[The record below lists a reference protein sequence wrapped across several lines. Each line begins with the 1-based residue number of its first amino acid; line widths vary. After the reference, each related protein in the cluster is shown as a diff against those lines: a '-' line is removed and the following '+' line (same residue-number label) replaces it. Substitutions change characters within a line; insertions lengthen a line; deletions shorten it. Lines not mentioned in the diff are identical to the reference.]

1 VNVKDVASASRS
13 NDTLLYM
20 VAAGSFGG
28 ALLGP
33 LLPLLIVFAG
43 TLPPSSPRVGVVF
56 AATIAGLIALALAV
70 SVVGLAA
77 RGIQRFP
84 RELWWPI
91 GALFGSQLLAFC
103 LAVNPPAGIFSI
115 LCTAGGIIMMVA
127 SVEALAHGPLR
138 RAFLVCYFVS
148 ALAATLFALALAI
161 MRVPPAMFAYEH
173 GRASG
178 TFLQP
183 NEFAGYLLFVVP
195 LGLAQVAA
203 PRWLRLLGLTA
214 AATAVAG
221 LLFSVSRAA
230 ILSLAAGLTLFV
242 RRFGTRAVLAYGL
255 AAIIALVA
263 TATVFR
269 NVAHDPSENAS
280 RILVWEGSL
289 RLAQRFALTGV
300 GPFGFHLAY
309 PSFKLPSATVDE
321 PHAHSLPLHILI
333 EDGIAG
339 VLGFVWF
346 VVAAIRQAAR
356 AGAAIPRSDRE
367 RTLLFA
373 ALAAAFA
380 ASALQNLVDVV
391 TTFLLI
397 VAWPM
402 LGLMLSLGAPEDA
415 VR

>member
-1 VNVKDVASASRS
+1 MNNVALASRS
-13 NDTLLYM
+13 PDISLYM

-43 TLPPSSPRVGVVF
+43 TLPPSSPRVSVSF
-56 AATIAGLIALALAV
+56 AAAIAGVIAVALTVSVIGLAV
-70 SVVGLAA
+70 
-77 RGIQRFP
+77 RGIRRFP
-84 RELWWPI
+84 RELWVPL
-91 GALFGSQLLAFC
+91 GALFGSQVIALC
-103 LAVNPPAGIFSI
+103 LAVNPLAGVFSL
-115 LCTAGGIIMMVA
+115 LCTAGGLVMMVA
-127 SVEALAHGPLR
+127 SVEALAHAPLR
-138 RAFLVCYFVS
+138 RAFLACYFVS
-148 ALAATLFALALAI
+148 AIGATLFALTLAI

-195 LGLAQVAA
+195 VGLAQVAA
-203 PRWLRLLGLTA
+203 PRWLRSLGLA
-214 AATAVAG
+214 AAVTGVAG

-230 ILSLAAGLTLFV
+230 IVSLAAGLTLFV

-255 AAIIALVA
+255 AAIITFVV

-280 RILVWEGSL
+280 RIVVWEGSL

-333 EDGIAG
+333 EDGILG
-339 VLGFVWF
+339 LLGFAWF

-373 ALAAAFA
+373 ALTAGFAAA
-380 ASALQNLVDVV
+380 ALQNLVDVV

-402 LGLMLSLGAPEDA
+402 LGLMLSLGAPEEA
-415 VR
+415 LR

>member
-1 VNVKDVASASRS
+1 VNDVASNSRS
-13 NDTLLYM
+13 KDIPLYM
-20 VAAGSFGG
+20 AAVGPFGG

-43 TLPPSSPRVGVVF
+43 TLPPSSPRVGAAF
-56 AATIAGLIALALAV
+56 AAAIAGLIALALAV
-70 SVVGLAA
+70 SVIGLAT
-77 RGIQRFP
+77 RGIRRFP
-84 RELWWPI
+84 RELWLPL
-91 GALFGSQLLAFC
+91 GALFGTQLIALC
-103 LAVNPPAGIFSI
+103 LAVDPSAGVFSI
-115 LCTAGGIIMMVA
+115 LCTAGGIVMMVA
-127 SVEALAHGPLR
+127 SVEALAYVPLR
-138 RAFLVCYFVS
+138 RAFLACYFVS
-148 ALAATLFALALAI
+148 ALGATLFALALAI

-195 LGLAQVAA
+195 VGLAQVGA

-214 AATAVAG
+214 AVTGVAG

-230 ILSLAAGLTLFV
+230 ILSLAAGLALFV

-255 AAIIALVA
+255 AAVIAFLA
-263 TATVFR
+263 TATVLR

-280 RILVWEGSL
+280 RIVVWEGSL

-309 PSFKLPSATVDE
+309 PSFELPSATVDE

-339 VLGFVWF
+339 LVGFAWLI
-346 VVAAIRQAAR
+346 VAAIRQAAR

-373 ALAAAFA
+373 ALTAGFAAA
-380 ASALQNLVDVV
+380 ALQNLIDVV

-397 VAWPM
+397 VSWPM
-402 LGLMLSLGAPEDA
+402 LGLLLSLGVSEEA